1 MVFLFKIKTSSKFKQ
16 NQAKIIDNQPTR
28 LYYGASLVTHVSNS
42 DKDVG
47 TGV

>member
-16 NQAKIIDNQPTR
+16 NQAKVIDNQPTH
-28 LYYGASLVTHVSNS
+28 LYYGASLIAHVINS
-42 DKDVG
+42 EKDVG